1 MPGKLSHHAIRR
13 ASQRG
18 LSEDEIA
25 FVFYFGRRLHRT
37 GIQFVFLGARDIP
50 RHFKR
55 SHGHLAGATLL
66 IAPDGTVLTVYKNQ
80 AAWRTIKKKTK
91 RSRREL
97 PAA

>member
-1 MPGKLSHHAIRR
+1 MPGKLSHHALRR

-18 LSEDEIA
+18 LNADEIA

-50 RHFKR
+50 RQFCR

-66 IAPDGTVLTVYKNQ
+66 IASDGTVLTVYKNQ
-80 AAWRTIKKKTK
+80 AAWRTIKKKEK
-91 RSRREL
+91 RGRRIR